1 MTAIERML
9 LAYSAGFLIQL
20 SFNGSIDDCI
30 LVGSVGA
37 GAMFVLEGCHTKIW
51 RFLRGNK

>member
-1 MTAIERML
+1 MTAIERIL
-9 LAYSAGFLIQL
+9 LAYSAGFLMQL

-30 LVGSVGA
+30 LVGSIGA

-51 RFLRGNK
+51 RFLRGDK